1 MVSTRMI
8 LLLFSM
14 GNIVTAVNPSSKRK
28 VIEISSSESDDI
40 IVLDGEKST
49 TNTYIQGGEESEV
62 WEKDPKKQK
71 VDVSDNMAISEQQDS
86 RKLQERLYRRIISSL
101 TGLHN
106 YDRDRPRTARS
117 R

>member
-14 GNIVTAVNPSSKRK
+14 GNIVTAFEERK
-28 VIEISSSESDDI
+28 VIEKSSSESDDTI
-40 IVLDGEKST
+40 ENSN